1 MREAATVRGM
11 DVRLALAGSTLCAL
25 LALSCSSDAGS
36 PPLNEAAVVRQYAL
50 NLRANYQD
58 VVVKLEDL
66 QAAVD
71 AFVTA
76 PSQDG
81 FDAARAAWLA
91 ARPAYGHCEV
101 SRFYGGPLDQAQGRM
116 NEWPI
121 DENFLDYTYDIPDG
135 GIVNQPAAY
144 PVIDVDVLKST
155 DHMGGLE
162 NLPAGFHAIEFL
174 LWGQRPDQA
183 AGPGTRPYTDYVDG
197 GTAANQSRR
206 RDYLKAATDLLLSDM
221 QGLVAAWDLGDPNSY
236 GSAMVA
242 GSAHDGV
249 QKILR
254 GLTDLHISE
263 LYYERLVDPY
273 VTMDRK
279 DEESCFSES
288 TYTDLVANVNGVA
301 DTYHGRYGALAGAS
315 VADLLTVVDPTLAD
329 QLDEQIQATV
339 SGIQAIP
346 QPFDHTVISDPKSD
360 DHKKLDAAVQT
371 FWPMPE
377 LYRKM
382 ATELGI
388 VINI

>member
-1 MREAATVRGM
+1 MSIRASLGGGALCVLLSASCGGSDGPARAT
-11 DVRLALAGSTLCAL
+11 
-25 LALSCSSDAGS
+25 
-36 PPLNEAAVVRQYAL
+36 EAAVVRQYAL

-58 VVVKLEDL
+58 VVAKLVDL
-66 QAAVD
+66 QSAVD
-71 AFVTA
+71 AFVAA

-91 ARPAYGHCEV
+91 CRPVYGQCEI

-121 DENFLDYTYDIPDG
+121 DENFLDYTYDIPGG
-135 GIVNQPAAY
+135 GIVNQPDAY

-174 LWGQRPDQA
+174 LWGQRPSQSD
-183 AGPGTRPYTDYVDG
+183 GPGARPYTDYVDG

-206 RDYLKAATDLLLSDM
+206 RDYLKAATELLLSDM
-221 QGLVAAWDLGDPNSY
+221 RGLVADWDLSDPDSY
-236 GSAMVA
+236 GAAMVA

-249 QKILR
+249 ENIVR

-279 DEESCFSES
+279 DEESCFSEN
-288 TYTDLVANVNGVA
+288 TYVDLVGNVTGVV
-301 DTYHGRYGALAGAS
+301 DTYHGRYGSLAGAS
-315 VADLLTVVDPTLAD
+315 VADLLTEVDPALAAQID
-329 QLDEQIQATV
+329 AQIQATV
-339 SGIQAIP
+339 AGVEAIP
-346 QPFDHTVISDPKSD
+346 QPFDHTVIADPQSD
-360 DHKKLDAAVQT
+360 DHKILDTAVQS
-371 FWPMPE
+371 FWPMQN
-377 LYRKM
+377 LYRAM
-382 ATELGI
+382 ANELGI
-388 VINI
+388 VINL

>member
-1 MREAATVRGM
+1 MSL
-11 DVRLALAGSTLCAL
+11 RLSLAGGALCAL
-25 LALSCSSDAGS
+25 LSVSCGGGDGPSAS
-36 PPLNEAAVVRQYAL
+36 PEANVVRQYAV
-50 NLRANYQD
+50 NLKANYQD
-58 VVVKLEDL
+58 VVGKLQDL

-71 AFVTA
+71 AFVGA
-76 PSQDG
+76 PSQVG

-91 ARPAYGHCEV
+91 ARPGYGQCEV
-101 SRFYGGPLDQAQGRM
+101 SRFYGGPLDDAQGRM

-121 DENFLDYTYDIPDG
+121 DENFLDYTYDLPDG
-135 GIVNQPAAY
+135 GIVNTPASY
-144 PVIDVDVLKST
+144 PVIDVETLKST

-174 LWGQRPDQA
+174 LWGQRPSQED
-183 AGPGTRPYTDYVDG
+183 GPGARPYTDYVDG

-249 QKILR
+249 QKIAR
-254 GLTDLHISE
+254 GLTDMHISE
-263 LYYERLVDPY
+263 LYYERLLDPY

-288 TYTDLVANVNGVA
+288 TYTDLVANDTGVL
-301 DTYHGRYGALAGAS
+301 DTYHGRYGSLAGAS
-315 VADLLTVVDPTLAD
+315 VADLLIEVDPALAE
-329 QLDEQIQATV
+329 QIDEQIQATLAA
-339 SGIQAIP
+339 IQAIP
-346 QPFDHTVISDPKSD
+346 QPFDHTVISDSKSD

-371 FWPMPE
+371 FWPMQD
-377 LYRKM
+377 LYRQM
-382 ATELGI
+382 ASKLGI
-388 VINI
+388 VINL